1 MALGDEESEQRQRF
15 AEALRHAEVSLEEL
29 WLRYF
34 TIGGHE
40 GSADPLV
47 KALGQFEVEAYIHG
61 AMALP
66 SLQRDILAHA
76 LNERLDELHSGAP
89 RAPYSVDASEKPA
102 DDGPDGSPAA
112 GADEGSEYLSGDD

>member
-15 AEALRHAEVSLEEL
+15 AESLRHADVSIEEL

-34 TIGGHE
+34 TLGGH
-40 GSADPLV
+40 A
-47 KALGQFEVEAYIHG
+47 GQFEIEAYIHG

-76 LNERLDELHSGAP
+76 LNERLDELYSGAP
-89 RAPYSVDASEKPA
+89 RAPYSVDASDKTP
-102 DDGPDGSPAA
+102 DDGPVESPVE
-112 GADEGSEYLSGDD
+112 GADEKSDDGPEKKSDDD